1 MTGNDT
7 GDDRV
12 QRLRRPDGNTV
23 AYATTSGRTP
33 TVAFLGGFRSD
44 MTGTKAMALE
54 AWAGRTGRAFVRF
67 DYLGHGQ
74 SSGRFEDGTIGRW
87 LDDSLAVLDQ
97 LTEGKLVLVGSSMG
111 GWLSLLAARARPER
125 LAGLVLIAAAPDFTE
140 RMLMKGLSPEDR
152 ERLQGEGRLERPSQ
166 YSPEP
171 SVFTWKLIEEGRDH
185 LLLDKKLAL
194 PCPVRLLH
202 GQSDP
207 DVPWEY
213 SLQIAEHLEAPEVIT
228 TLIKG
233 GDHRLSTPADIAR
246 LIAAVEELVG
256 GPRDGQGVTSLQE
269 VIRWAMARTPSR

>member
-1 MTGNDT
+1 MDNGN
-7 GDDRV
+7 RV
-12 QRLRRPDGNTV
+12 ERLPRSDGNTV
-23 AYATTSGRTP
+23 AFARTEGSAP
-33 TVAFLGGFRSD
+33 TVVFLGGFRSD

-54 AWAGRTGRAFVRF
+54 AWARLTGRSYLRF

-87 LDDSLAVLDQ
+87 LGDSLAVIDAK
-97 LTEGKLVLVGSSMG
+97 TTGRLVLVGSSMG
-111 GWLSLLAARARPER
+111 GWLSLLVALKRPER

-140 RMLMKGLSPEDR
+140 RMLLRSLSPEDR
-152 ERLQGEGRLERPSQ
+152 ALLQREGRLERPSQ

-171 SVFTWKLIEEGRDH
+171 SVFTWKLIEEGRNH
-185 LLLDKKLAL
+185 LVLDKKLAL

-202 GQSDP
+202 GQRDP

-228 TLIKG
+228 TFVKD

-246 LIAAVEELVG
+246 LVATVDEL
-256 GPRDGQGVTSLQE
+256 
-269 VIRWAMARTPSR
+269 AH

>member
-1 MTGNDT
+1 MG
-7 GDDRV
+7 RV
-12 QRLRRPDGNTV
+12 ERLQRDDGNYL
-23 AYATTSGRTP
+23 AYARTP
-33 TVAFLGGFRSD
+33 GKSPTVVFLGGFRSD
-44 MTGTKAMALE
+44 MTGTKAVALE
-54 AWAGRTGRAFVRF
+54 AWAEKRGQAFLRF

-87 LDDSLAVLDQ
+87 KDDSLAAIDA

-111 GWLSLLAARARPER
+111 GWLSLLTAQARPER

-140 RMLMKGLSPEDR
+140 RMLLGGLSAEDR
-152 ERLQGEGRLERPSQ
+152 AALQRDGRLERPSQ

-171 SVFTWKLIEEGRDH
+171 SVFTWKLIEEGRNH
-185 LLLDKKLAL
+185 LLLDKPLKL

-213 SLQIAEHLEAPEVIT
+213 SLQIARHLDAPEVIST
-228 TLIKG
+228 FVKG

-246 LIAAVEELVG
+246 LIATVEELL
-256 GPRDGQGVTSLQE
+256 T
-269 VIRWAMARTPSR
+269 

>member
-1 MTGNDT
+1 MSDG
-7 GDDRV
+7 DRV
-12 QRLRRPDGNTV
+12 QRLQRPDGNTV
-23 AYATTSGRTP
+23 AYARTEGRAP
-33 TVAFLGGFRSD
+33 AVIFLGGFRSD
-44 MTGTKAMALE
+44 MTGTKALALE
-54 AWAGRTGRAFVRF
+54 AWAERTGQSYLRF

-140 RMLMKGLSPEDR
+140 RMLLKGLSPQDR
-152 ERLQGEGRLERPSQ
+152 ERLQRDGRLERPSQ
-166 YSPEP
+166 YSAEP
-171 SVFTWKLIEEGRDH
+171 SVFTWKLIEEGRNH

-213 SLQIAEHLEAPEVIT
+213 SLQIANHMQAPEVIT

-233 GDHRLSTPADIAR
+233 GDHRLSTPVDIAR
-246 LIAAVEELVG
+246 LIATVEEL
-256 GPRDGQGVTSLQE
+256 L
-269 VIRWAMARTPSR
+269 

>member
-1 MTGNDT
+1 MND
-7 GDDRV
+7 GDRV
-12 QRLRRPDGNTV
+12 QRLLRPDGNTV
-23 AYATTSGRTP
+23 AYATTAGRAP

-44 MTGTKAMALE
+44 MSGTKAIALE
-54 AWAGRTGRAFVRF
+54 AWAQRTGRAYLRF

-97 LTEGKLVLVGSSMG
+97 LATGKLVLVGSSMG

-140 RMLMKGLSPEDR
+140 RMLLKGLSPEER
-152 ERLQGEGRLERPSQ
+152 TRLQREGRLERPSQ

-171 SVFTWKLIEEGRDH
+171 SVFTWKLIEEGRQH
-185 LLLDKKLAL
+185 LLLDKKLSL
-194 PCPVRLLH
+194 PSPERLLH

-213 SLQIAEHLEAPEVIT
+213 SLQIANHLEAPEVIT

-246 LIAAVEELVG
+246 LIATVEELA
-256 GPRDGQGVTSLQE
+256 S
-269 VIRWAMARTPSR
+269 

>member
-1 MTGNDT
+1 MNSG
-7 GDDRV
+7 DRV
-12 QRLRRPDGNTV
+12 QRLSRPDGNTV
-23 AYATTSGRTP
+23 AYAKIDGRSP
-33 TVAFLGGFRSD
+33 TVVFLGGFRSD
-44 MTGTKAMALE
+44 MTGTKALALE
-54 AWAGRTGRAFVRF
+54 AWAERTGRAYLRF

-87 LDDSLAVLDQ
+87 PDGSLAAIDSLTA
-97 LTEGKLVLVGSSMG
+97 GKLILVGSSMG

-140 RMLMKGLSPEDR
+140 RMLLDGLSPEDR
-152 ERLQGEGRLERPSQ
+152 AKLQRDGRLERPSQ

-171 SVFTWKLIEEGRDH
+171 SVFTWKLIEEGRHH

-213 SLQIAEHLEAPEVIT
+213 SLQIANHMEAPEVIT

-246 LIAAVEELVG
+246 LIATVEELL
-256 GPRDGQGVTSLQE
+256 P
-269 VIRWAMARTPSR
+269 